1 MLPVNSVTPYP
12 PNPAVPTA
20 SPEMALKLTVNRAGR
35 LTSSQRRLALITG
48 LGALILLLC
57 PLALL
62 VQVGAVYVMDN
73 PPIPTLGSVIFTAV
87 AVLLL
92 VMFVGLIGVNVDMFL
107 PEGFMRRPV
116 RVAHGPLEIHISEGH
131 RPELPFSYIIG
142 DYSFA
147 PFLVPDDL
155 PMRVG
160 APYAVY
166 YAARSRLLL
175 SIFALD
181 APDAGQW
188 LPQDL
193 D

>member
-1 MLPVNSVTPYP
+1 
-12 PNPAVPTA
+12 
-20 SPEMALKLTVNRAGR
+20 MAAKLAVNRAGR
-35 LTSSQRRLALITG
+35 LMPGQRRVALIAG

-73 PPIPTLGSVIFTAV
+73 PPIPTLASMIFTIV

-131 RPELPFSYIIG
+131 RPELPFSYVIG
-142 DYSFA
+142 EYSCA
-147 PFLVPDDL
+147 PYLVPDDL

-181 APDAGQW
+181 APDAAQW
-188 LPQDL
+188 LPPDS